1 MTAQKVSELGEVGL
15 VRRIIERIGESKEG
29 ETWSGDDTAVIFPP
43 GPRLLMT
50 TDFVVEGVDFT
61 LDTFP
66 PDAIGWK
73 AFAVNVSDIA
83 AMGGIPEHSLVSMAL
98 RPDME
103 VATVDAILE
112 GMLAAAEKWGV
123 SLVGGDLSQADE
135 IMVSIALLGSLVV
148 EGAVLRSG
156 AKVGDAICVTGS
168 LGGAAAGLE
177 ELRAGAKGEPT
188 DAMRR
193 QMYPEPRLQAGQVIA
208 EAGATAMIDLSDG
221 LAVDLSHLVHAS
233 SIGCQIDPDAL
244 PLHEALAAKPRE
256 QALDMAITGGED
268 FELLFTIRERD
279 IREVRESLGDEGPAI
294 TQIGVVTDGAEM
306 IGDKPLK
313 EWEKHGW
320 DHLRTH

>member
-1 MTAQKVSELGEVGL
+1 LTAQKVSELGEVGL

-50 TDFVVEGVDFT
+50 TDFVVEGIDFT

-66 PDAIGWK
+66 ADAIGWK

-103 VATVDAILE
+103 VSVVDAILD

-135 IMVSIALLGSLVV
+135 IMVSVALLGSLVV
-148 EGAVLRSG
+148 EKAVLRSG
-156 AKVGDAICVTGS
+156 ATPGDAIFVTGS

-193 QMYPEPRLQAGQVIA
+193 QMYPEPRLKAGQVIA

-221 LAVDLSHLVHAS
+221 LAVDLSHLLHAS
-233 SIGCQIDPDAL
+233 HIGCQVDPDAIPIHEGL
-244 PLHEALAAKPRE
+244 AGKPRDEAL
-256 QALDMAITGGED
+256 DIAITGGED
-268 FELLFTIRERD
+268 FELLFTMSERD
-279 IREVRESLGDEGPAI
+279 VRDVRDALGDEGPTI
-294 TQIGVVTDGAEM
+294 TQIGVVTDGEEM
-306 IGDKPLK
+306 IGDRPLT

-320 DHLRTH
+320 DHLRH

>member
-1 MTAQKVSELGEVGL
+1 LTAQKVSELGEVGL

-50 TDFVVEGVDFT
+50 TDFVVEGIDFT

-98 RPDME
+98 RRDME
-103 VATVDAILE
+103 VATVDAILD

-135 IMVSIALLGSLVV
+135 IMVSVALLGSLVV
-148 EGAVLRSG
+148 EKAVLRSG
-156 AKVGDAICVTGS
+156 AKPGDAICVTGS

-188 DAMRR
+188 SAMRR
-193 QMYPEPRLQAGQVIA
+193 QMYPEPRPKAGQAIA
-208 EAGATAMIDLSDG
+208 ESGATAMIDLSDG
-221 LAVDLSHLVHAS
+221 LAIDLSHLMHAS
-233 SIGCQIDPDAL
+233 GTGCEIDPGAI
-244 PLHEALAAKPRE
+244 PLHEGLQGKSPDDAI
-256 QALDMAITGGED
+256 DMAITGGED
-268 FELLFTIRERD
+268 FELLFTIHERGVLQ
-279 IREVRESLGDEGPAI
+279 IRESLEDEGLPI
-294 TQIGVVTDGAEM
+294 TQIGVVTDGPER
-306 IGDKPLK
+306 IGDRALA

-320 DHLRTH
+320 DHLRAR